1 MKGLHKAYTINKVFT
16 FANGSICIYET
27 ENSMHIEAED
37 FTVEDA
43 LGVVLVRGVRIPSRR
58 ITQVIAPAGEDQA
71 KIGVVYLESKPHFIN
86 SRRISGS
93 AARLLRSSSPV
104 TEIGVEALRT
114 FAFDIENVNEAF
126 DKAMK
131 KHVRTVA

>member
-1 MKGLHKAYTINKVFT
+1 
-16 FANGSICIYET
+16 
-27 ENSMHIEAED
+27 MHIEHDD

-43 LGVVLVRGVRIPSRR
+43 RGIVLVRGGKIPSRR

-71 KIGVVYLESKPHFIN
+71 KVGVVFLEPKPHVI
-86 SRRISGS
+86 RS
-93 AARLLRSSSPV
+93 ASVIRSSRPV
-104 TEIGVEALRT
+104 TVIGVEALRT

-131 KHVRTVA
+131 KHVRTTA

>member
-1 MKGLHKAYTINKVFT
+1 
-16 FANGSICIYET
+16 
-27 ENSMHIEAED
+27 MHFEAED

-43 LGVVLVRGVRIPSRR
+43 LGVVLVRREKTPSGR

-71 KIGVVYLESKPHFIN
+71 KIGVVYLKSNSHLIN
-86 SRRISGS
+86 SKRISGG

-104 TEIGVEALRT
+104 TVIGVEALRT

>member
-1 MKGLHKAYTINKVFT
+1 
-16 FANGSICIYET
+16 
-27 ENSMHIEAED
+27 MHIEHDD

-43 LGVVLVRGVRIPSRR
+43 RGIVLVRGGKIPSRR

-71 KIGVVYLESKPHFIN
+71 KVGVVFLEPKPHFI
-86 SRRISGS
+86 RS
-93 AARLLRSSSPV
+93 ASVTRSLRSSRPV
-104 TEIGVEALRT
+104 TVIGVEALRT

-131 KHVRTVA
+131 KHVRTTA